1 MDTFSL
7 FSRIKNL
14 PLASAKLV
22 EGLLS
27 GNYRSVFRGPGL
39 EFDEVREYHE
49 GDDSRFIDWNVSSR
63 LGVPYMKTFREER
76 EMILFMLIDVSAS
89 LQTGTGRM
97 SKQEMAAVVSSLL
110 AFSAVHNNDRV
121 GSVFFSDKIEKWVPP
136 RKGKKQVFRLVEDM
150 MHLPPEGQGSDL
162 AHAIRT
168 VYESLNRRGICVIIS
183 DFRVN
188 PSWREMSLLAK
199 KHDVIAVKITDPSEK
214 VFPFTGLVQLL
225 DPETGARMRAPGGSR
240 KFRHSY
246 REFWDAYHLLWQRE
260 CRRRGVDTL
269 SMSTNDDPVVKLMQ
283 FFEARRRRR

>member
-97 SKQEMAAVVSSLL
+97 SKQDMAAVVSSLL

-150 MHLPPEGQGSDL
+150 MHLPPEGKGSDL

-168 VYESLNRRGICVIIS
+168 VYESLNRRGICVIVS

-225 DPETGARMRAPGGSR
+225 DPESGARMQAPGGSP
-240 KFRHSY
+240 KFRHKY

-269 SMSTNDDPVVKLMQ
+269 TMSTNDDPVVKLMQ
-283 FFEARRRRR
+283 FFQSRRHRR

>member
-22 EGLLS
+22 ESLLS

-39 EFDEVREYHE
+39 EFDEVREYNE
-49 GDDSRFIDWNVSSR
+49 ADDSRFIDWNVTSR

-76 EMILFMLIDVSAS
+76 EMILFLLIDVSAS
-89 LQTGTGRM
+89 LQSGTGRF
-97 SKQEMAAVVSSLL
+97 SKQDMVTVISSLL

-121 GSVFFSDKIEKWVPP
+121 GAVFFSDRIEKWVPP

-150 MHLPPEGQGSDL
+150 VHLPPEGRGSDL

-199 KHDVIAVKITDPSEK
+199 KHDVIAVKISDPSEK
-214 VFPFTGLVQLL
+214 IFPFTGMVRLR
-225 DPETGARMRAPGGSR
+225 DPETGARMTVPGGSR
-240 KFRHSY
+240 TFRHNY
-246 REFWDAYHLLWQRE
+246 RAFWDAYHLFWQRE
-260 CRRRGVDTL
+260 CRRRRVDTL
-269 SMSTNDDPVVKLMQ
+269 TISTNDDPVEKLVQ
-283 FFEARRRRR
+283 FFQGRRRRR

>member
-97 SKQEMAAVVSSLL
+97 SKQDMAAVVSSLL
-110 AFSAVHNNDRV
+110 SFSAVHNNDRV
-121 GSVFFSDKIEKWVPP
+121 GAVFFSDKIEKWVPP

-168 VYESLNRRGICVIIS
+168 VYESLNRRGICVIVS

-188 PSWREMSLLAK
+188 PSWREMSLLSK

-214 VFPFTGLVQLL
+214 VFPFTGMVQLI
-225 DPETGARMRAPGGSR
+225 DPETGARMKAPGGSR

-283 FFEARRRRR
+283 FFQSRRRRR